1 MTIDE
6 YFETKEKFGK
16 YGIKRELNELEILT
30 TSKEEYE
37 QLLRKLL
44 RLETETMIEIKSRI
58 FK

>member
-1 MTIDE
+1 MDI
-6 YFETKEKFGK
+6 
-16 YGIKRELNELEILT
+16 ELIVEIVILT

-44 RLETETMIEIKSRI
+44 RLETETMIEIKRRI